1 MKKWTESDLR
11 MTIDNNFKRNDYYIT
26 LTYKE
31 QPSWEQAKKDIRNFI
46 RRLQRVYKK
55 AGKELKY
62 IYVAEGKRRIHFH
75 LLINRE
81 IDLYTEDIE
90 KLWTSGMHKLVLYR
104 GQAEDA
110 IRLASYFVKEKRACY
125 YEKNEVFKTAVYIK

>member
-1 MKKWTESDLR
+1 M
-11 MTIDNNFKRNDYYIT
+11 
-26 LTYKE
+26 
-31 QPSWEQAKKDIRNFI
+31 
-46 RRLQRVYKK
+46 
-55 AGKELKY
+55 
-62 IYVAEGKRRIHFH
+62 AEGKRRIHFH

-110 IRLASYFVKEKRACY
+110 IRLASYFVKEKRSCY
-125 YEKNEVFKTAVYIK
+125 YEKNEVFKRRYTSSKNLIKPQVKVETLKSNNWSNYIEPPKGYYVETDSIVNGVSLEGYPYRFYRLIKIRGE